1 VSGTSYLL
9 HYLRHVQAAHD
20 HQPRGITQRPEQP
33 LTEVRRRDRLMLVAG
48 PGVHI
53 CAECVG
59 LCNEILAQN
68 PVGAAGEDSPGA

>member
-1 VSGTSYLL
+1 
-9 HYLRHVQAAHD
+9 
-20 HQPRGITQRPEQP
+20 
-33 LTEVRRRDRLMLVAG
+33 MLVAG

>member
-1 VSGTSYLL
+1 
-9 HYLRHVQAAHD
+9 
-20 HQPRGITQRPEQP
+20 
-33 LTEVRRRDRLMLVAG
+33 MLVAG

-68 PVGAAGEDSPGA
+68 PVGAAGGDSPGV